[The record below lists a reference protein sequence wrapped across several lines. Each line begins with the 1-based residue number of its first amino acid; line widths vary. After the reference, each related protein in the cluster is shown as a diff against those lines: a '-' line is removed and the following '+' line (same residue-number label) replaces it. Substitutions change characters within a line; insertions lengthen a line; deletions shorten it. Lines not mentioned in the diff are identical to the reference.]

1 VRHKLRVRLGL
12 ACVMCASIAS
22 SAQEGQ
28 GSAPL
33 PNQHVQ
39 VKNVPSAAKAGEART
54 TGSLQW
60 TLQPE
65 LLHALAS
72 NVSAARTIGG
82 TSRATNASSPT
93 SALVLKEQRLD
104 AQTLLKPTPQLEPRQ
119 TLSSPGVRNSSPGTT
134 NQPTLMN
141 NAPTGAHT
149 VPLTSPPR
157 AQTQICIEGGIT
169 AVSGKKTVAFT
180 PVAGPDGTYV
190 IQGCGFGTQPGRAYL
205 SSLHY
210 PKNISP
216 VSGATQAIPFR
227 PNPDQ
232 LQFEIAPADWSE
244 RQIVVHI
251 DPNAS
256 GYYDTDPVTLVVQ
269 IAGGQQYK
277 SGGFMPGVH
286 YSFVAARAAQLLP
299 FSPYSVNVPYT
310 FDSQGRQVPFYAGPS
325 AAPLFSGNHTFVVVR
340 QVVGATFSNSLPD
353 RILVIPPEQGHYGG
367 GAELMTGF
375 QVTGVQ
381 FYHADLPK
389 VACIYVRPG
398 NAQYTTSGDW
408 GVDDSQWGEYDISW
422 QEQSCTSTSGGP
434 AGHTQSVSA
443 YALDITVVGPRGVPP
458 WYWQSGY

>member
-1 VRHKLRVRLGL
+1 
-12 ACVMCASIAS
+12 MCASIAS
-22 SAQEGQ
+22 FAQEGQ
-28 GSAPL
+28 RPAPL
-33 PNQHVQ
+33 PNQRLQ
-39 VKNVPSAAKAGEART
+39 VEKVPSAAKAGAART
-54 TGSLQW
+54 TSSLQW
-60 TLQPE
+60 TLQQE
-65 LLHALAS
+65 LLHALVS
-72 NVSAARTIGG
+72 NVSPARIIASTSQAA
-82 TSRATNASSPT
+82 NASSPAI
-93 SALVLKEQRLD
+93 ALVLKEQRLG
-104 AQTLLKPTPQLEPRQ
+104 AQTLLKPTPQLGPGQ

-141 NAPTGAHT
+141 NATAGAHT
-149 VPLTSPPR
+149 LNSPP
-157 AQTQICIEGGIT
+157 QTQICVEGGIT

-190 IQGCGFGTQPGRAYL
+190 IQGCGFGTQPGRVYL

-210 PKNISP
+210 SQNISP

-277 SGGFMPGVH
+277 SGGLMPGVH

-299 FSPYSVNVPYT
+299 FSPYLVNVPYT
-310 FDSQGRQVPFYAGPS
+310 FDSQGRQVPIYAGSS
-325 AAPLFSGNHTFVVVR
+325 AAPLFSTNHTVVVVR
-340 QVVGATFSNSLPD
+340 QVIGATFSNSLPD
-353 RILVIPPEQGHYGG
+353 HVLVVPPEQGQYG

-398 NAQYTTSGDW
+398 NTQYTTSGDW
-408 GVDDSQWGEYDISW
+408 GVGDSQWGEYDVSW
-422 QEQSCTSTSGGP
+422 QEQSCTSTSGG
-434 AGHTQSVSA
+434 AGGHTQSVSA

-458 WYWQSGY
+458 WRWQSGYK

>member
-1 VRHKLRVRLGL
+1 MRRKLRVTLGL
-12 ACVMCASIAS
+12 AFVMCASIAS

-28 GSAPL
+28 RSAPL

-39 VKNVPSAAKAGEART
+39 VKSVPSAAKAGEART